1 LFKNREDVSLQK
13 KPLSLN
19 YNEIISVSLILFSI
33 IDILGNLPI
42 VIDLKNRGVQ
52 IESGKASLIA
62 MSIMLLFLVT
72 GDKILGLFGVDVTS
86 FSIAGAII
94 IFIIGMEMILGR
106 DIIKNDPTS
115 RTGTVVP
122 IAFPLIAGAGTM
134 TTIISLKANYDTVS
148 IFIGIIINIILVYIV
163 LRSSNY
169 ISKKIGRGGAQILRK
184 VFGIILLAIA
194 IKLFR
199 ENFFTFVP
207 NN

>member
-1 LFKNREDVSLQK
+1 
-13 KPLSLN
+13 
-19 YNEIISVSLILFSI
+19 
-33 IDILGNLPI
+33 
-42 VIDLKNRGVQ
+42 
-52 IESGKASLIA
+52 
-62 MSIMLLFLVT
+62 MLLFLVT